1 MWKEHTI
8 QYESNTTFENEE
20 AEGYW
25 QFLIIPL
32 ENEIQEILKF
42 VFSNSNHCMNQ
53 LSINGFGFRTI
64 KVHPKKAFSQI
75 SFKAT
80 FRVRTSQQQIP
91 EPTKSEDILNTL
103 EEIRSLKFKVQFER
117 FLRATPLTGL
127 PKDKNGCYQFD
138 LKMGIFENLVKLN
151 LWIHSQLQFVSGGPE
166 GSSRMERILDLKLG
180 NSKDLSHLFCTMG
193 RHNNI
198 PCRYVS
204 GFVNR
209 ENGSLGDGQIH
220 AWAEAYVPGYGWL
233 GFDPTNNK
241 LVNADYIKIC
251 HGKDSMDCLPEKRA
265 IYSAENHKTTYSVV
279 VKNQQRLIQQ

>member
-8 QYESNTTFENEE
+8 LYESNTTFENEV

-25 QFLIIPL
+25 QFLIIPM
-32 ENEIQEILKF
+32 ENEFQEILEF
-42 VFSNSNHCMNQ
+42 DFSNSTHCVNQ
-53 LSINGFGFRTI
+53 LSINGFGFKTI

-80 FRVRTSQQQIP
+80 FRVRTSLLQMP

-103 EEIRSLKFKVQFER
+103 EEIGSLKYKVHFER

-127 PKDKNGCYQFD
+127 PKGKNGCYQFD
-138 LKMGIFENLVKLN
+138 PNKGIFENLVKLN
-151 LWIHSQLQFVSGGPE
+151 LWIHSKFQFASGAPE
-166 GSSRMERILDLKLG
+166 GTSRMETILDSKLG
-180 NSKDLSHLFCTMG
+180 NSKDLAHLFCTVG
-193 RHNNI
+193 RNNNI
-198 PCRYVS
+198 PCRYIS

-220 AWAEAYVPGYGWL
+220 AWAEAFVPGYGWL
-233 GFDPTNNK
+233 GFDPTNNRV
-241 LVNADYIKIC
+241 VNADYIKIC
-251 HGKDSMDCLPEKRA
+251 HGKDSMDCLPEKRV
-265 IYSAENHKTTYSVV
+265 IHSAENHITTYSVV